1 MPPSVNCET
10 DIIDQPSSPAK
21 QHYWNVSVLLILSGI
36 VLFYGLGRLPFIG
49 PDEPRY
55 AEVAREMFASG
66 DLISPRLSGCLW
78 FEKPVLLYWMAVA
91 GYKVLGVNEFAAR
104 LPSAICATLTAFFL
118 YYALYYAVG
127 KKTSNSVGFLSAIV
141 LLTSPLFIGFGRAAV
156 TDMPLAWAVTAS
168 LLLLLLSMNAGPR
181 PRLALWTGAW
191 AMAGVAVLAKGLVG
205 IVMFVAI
212 GGAALLLSRAP
223 RPGAGLLAL
232 GLGICAAVAGI
243 WYLPVVLEH
252 GRAFTVEFF
261 VNHHFKRY
269 LTNEYHHP
277 EPIYFYPAV
286 VILGV
291 VPWSAFLVPALARIR
306 DSARQP
312 ETSARFLHWLVWSW
326 LVIPVLFFS
335 FSESKLPGYILPA
348 IPALAIIIG
357 LEVRRLWDGQ
367 SVGSLRF
374 AAYLTAVTAIAIG
387 AGVIIYSREQLPPGS
402 GIKSALAYLPVALAL
417 AATASLFGGRLRVF
431 LMSTA
436 AVVPAAILAAV
447 VLLSPQLSMSLSY
460 RDLSVKAADDLRPG
474 EKIAFF
480 IDREYAPVFYTQGRV
495 LCGGKVS
502 DVFNAMRTDDLV
514 AALENYPSLIVITDS
529 KWVNALAG
537 DHRLRLQEIAQQRD
551 KLAFRIELA
560 PPGSP

>member
-10 DIIDQPSSPAK
+10 DIIDQPSSSAK
-21 QHYWNVSVLLILSGI
+21 QQYWNVFVLLILSGI
-36 VLFYGLGRLPFIG
+36 VLFYGLGRLPFVG

-91 GYKVLGVNEFAAR
+91 SYKALGVNEFAAR
-104 LPSAICATLTAFFL
+104 LPSAICATLTALFL
-118 YYALYYAVG
+118 YYAIG
-127 KKTSNSVGFLSAIV
+127 KKTCNGVGFLSAIV

-156 TDMPLAWAVTAS
+156 TDMPLTWAITTS
-168 LLLLLLSMNAGPR
+168 LLLLLLSLNAR
-181 PRLALWTGAW
+181 PRIRAGLWIAAW
-191 AMAGVAVLAKGLVG
+191 GMVGVSVLAKGLVG

-232 GLGICAAVAGI
+232 GLGVCVAVAGI
-243 WYLPVVLEH
+243 WYVPVILEH

-291 VPWSAFLVPALARIR
+291 VPWPAFLVPALARFR
-306 DSARQP
+306 DSARQA
-312 ETSARFLHWLVWSW
+312 ETSSRFLHWLAWLW
-326 LVIPVLFFS
+326 LVIPILFFS

-357 LEVRRLWDGQ
+357 LEIRRLWGGK
-367 SVGSLRF
+367 STRSLRI
-374 AAYLTAVTAIAIG
+374 AAYLTNVTGIAIG
-387 AGVIIYSREQLPPGS
+387 VGVILYLRDQGPSDS
-402 GIKSALAYLPVALAL
+402 GIRAVLGYLPIAFAL
-417 AATASLFGGRLRVF
+417 AATAALFASRQRVF
-431 LMSTA
+431 LMATA
-436 AVVPAAILAAV
+436 AVVPSAILAAV
-447 VLLSPQLSMSLSY
+447 VLLSSQLSMSLSY

-480 IDREYAPVFYTQGRV
+480 IDHEYAPVFYAQGRV
-495 LCGGKVS
+495 LCGGKS
-502 DVFNAMRTDDLV
+502 NDVLNAMRTDDLV

-529 KWVNALAG
+529 KWVSALAG

-551 KLAFRIELA
+551 QLAFRIDLA
-560 PPGSP
+560 PPGSF

>member
-1 MPPSVNCET
+1 MPPSVNRET
-10 DIIDQPSSPAK
+10 EIIEQRSLSAK
-21 QHYWNVSVLLILSGI
+21 QQYWTVSVLLILSGI
-36 VLFYGLGRLPFIG
+36 VLFYGLGRLPLVG

-55 AEVAREMFASG
+55 AEVAREMFASR

-78 FEKPVLLYWMAVA
+78 FEKPVLLYWLVA
-91 GYKVLGVNEFAAR
+91 ASYKAFGVNEFAAR
-104 LPSAICATLTAFFL
+104 VPCAISATLTALFL
-118 YYALYYAVG
+118 YYAVS
-127 KKTSNSVGFLSAIV
+127 KKVNINVAFLSGVV

-156 TDMPLAWAVTAS
+156 TDMPLAWAVTAA
-168 LLLLLLSMNAGPR
+168 LLLLLLSIDAPAQQ
-181 PRLALWTGAW
+181 RLALWILAW
-191 AMAGVAVLAKGLVG
+191 AMVGVAVLAKGLVG

-212 GGAALLLSRAP
+212 GGAAFLLSRAP
-223 RPGAGLLAL
+223 RPGAGLVAL
-232 GLGICAAVAGI
+232 GLGVCAVVAGI
-243 WYLPVVLEH
+243 WYVPVILEH

-291 VPWSAFLVPALARIR
+291 VPWPAFLVPALARFR
-306 DSARQP
+306 DSARQA
-312 ETSARFLHWLVWSW
+312 ETSSRFLHWLAWLW
-326 LVIPVLFFS
+326 LVIPILFFS

-357 LEVRRLWDGQ
+357 LEIRRLWGGK
-367 SVGSLRF
+367 STSSLRI
-374 AAYLTAVTAIAIG
+374 AAYLTNVTAIAIG
-387 AGVIIYSREQLPPGS
+387 VGVILYLRYQGAFDS
-402 GIKSALAYLPVALAL
+402 GIRAALGYLPIAFALG
-417 AATASLFGGRLRVF
+417 ATAALFARRQRVF
-431 LMSTA
+431 LMATA
-436 AVVPAAILAAV
+436 AVVPSAILAAV
-447 VLLSPQLSMSLSY
+447 VLLSSQLSMSLSY

-480 IDREYAPVFYTQGRV
+480 IDHEYAPVFYAQGRV
-495 LCGGKVS
+495 LCGGRNN
-502 DVFNAMRTDDLV
+502 DVLNAMRTDDLV

-551 KLAFRIELA
+551 QLAFRIELA
-560 PPGSP
+560 PPGSF